1 MLRMKNTMCKYY
13 GLVGRNI
20 PYSFSGKYFS
30 EKFKTENIKNAV
42 YEIFDLDE
50 ISEVEKLFKNRQ
62 LKGFNVTIPYK
73 EKILSFLDELSP
85 EAEKIGAVNCVKI
98 RDGIRSGYNTDAF
111 GFEKSIRPLLE
122 SHHTKALILG
132 DGGAAKAVKFVF
144 EKLGIPYRVV
154 TRNGELTYSELNSRH
169 ISEHP
174 IIVNCTPLGTY
185 PSTEAPEIPY
195 DFLNENHLLY
205 DLIYNPEKT
214 AFLQFGEAKNSKIKN
229 GYEMLVLQAE
239 KSWEIWNQPL

>member
-1 MLRMKNTMCKYY
+1 
-13 GLVGRNI
+13 
-20 PYSFSGKYFS
+20 S

-50 ISEVEKLFKNRQ
+50 VSEVEKLFKNRQ

-144 EKLGIPYRVV
+144 
-154 TRNGELTYSELNSRH
+154 
-169 ISEHP
+169 
-174 IIVNCTPLGTY
+174 
-185 PSTEAPEIPY
+185 
-195 DFLNENHLLY
+195 
-205 DLIYNPEKT
+205 
-214 AFLQFGEAKNSKIKN
+214 
-229 GYEMLVLQAE
+229 
-239 KSWEIWNQPL
+239 